1 MKKVNVRKL
10 FLGCAS
16 IRSYIVDK
24 ELSKGN
30 GITIVFNKRVMTV
43 SYEKLNKKWQI
54 HKREFKSK
62 WGVLKY
68 QLYDIPFIPDDM
80 NRKIALLK
88 NKHRRHDGNWNN
100 A

>member
-1 MKKVNVRKL
+1 MKKVTVKKL

-24 ELSKGN
+24 QLEKGL
-30 GITIVFNKRVMTV
+30 GIIISYNKRRMTV
-43 SYEKLNKKWQI
+43 SYEQLNKKWQI
-54 HKREFKSK
+54 HKREFKSN

-80 NRKIALLK
+80 NRKRNEK
-88 NKHRRHDGNWNN
+88 
-100 A
+100 